1 MRKQKPSCNPRGESR
16 EPSAPPRV
24 RVGGSGRHGRPGSP
38 GASTNEEARHEAH
51 RTAASEGLIL
61 QHPRTATDS
70 SQTCEALRLQ
80 ELIRV
85 ESVLRKADGDTEE
98 AVAQLGIA
106 LWLSRPA
113 RRKAA

>member
-16 EPSAPPRV
+16 EPSAPARV

-38 GASTNEEARHEAH
+38 GASTQEEARHEAH

-61 QHPRTATDS
+61 QHFPTGSASPQS
-70 SQTCEALRLQ
+70 SDGLRIQ
-80 ELIRV
+80 ELMRV
-85 ESVLRKADGDTEE
+85 ETVLRKVDGDTEE